1 MHPKRGLWLAGNW
14 KLNHTRADAARFF
27 EKLMADWKPAL
38 SDATVLALEKPELL
52 KQTLFVGPLLLEM
65 MKEMGLRAGFDVGAQ
80 NAFGAPFGAF
90 TGEISAPQLQEIG
103 IRRVLLGHSERR
115 QHFGETDASLRAR
128 LEGVLSQGMSA
139 LVCVGETRAEREQG
153 QTEAVLLRQ
162 LRALIGDRKLA
173 SFFDGAQ
180 VALAYEPVWAIGTGL
195 TATPAQAEEA
205 HRVLRSELEALLGS
219 EAAEKTAILY
229 GGSVTPANSEELLSL
244 PSIDGALVGGASLK
258 AESWLQLLETAGKVA
273 VRSG

>member
-1 MHPKRGLWLAGNW
+1 
-14 KLNHTRADAARFF
+14 
-27 EKLMADWKPAL
+27 
-38 SDATVLALEKPELL
+38 
-52 KQTLFVGPLLLEM
+52 
-65 MKEMGLRAGFDVGAQ
+65 
-80 NAFGAPFGAF
+80 
-90 TGEISAPQLQEIG
+90 
-103 IRRVLLGHSERR
+103 
-115 QHFGETDASLRAR
+115 
-128 LEGVLSQGMSA
+128 MSA